1 MSCVVSVQP
10 GDIRQLCAPCIDFCN
25 DPPLCSA
32 PVLGNPLTAAMASSR
47 DSDNEQVV
55 PDEEEERSDVKAVQA
70 HYLRSP
76 SPSRYSVISDTDTE
90 SIFMEPIHLSSAVA
104 AKQIINEELKTK
116 DVKVDSVCPRML
128 ESAQQLMVEDL
139 YNRVKEKID
148 DTSLFN
154 TPCVMD
160 LQRALV
166 KDRLE
171 TPRDAVDE
179 VWPNVFIAE
188 KSVAVNKSRLKRLG
202 ITHILNAAHGTGVYT
217 GPGFYN
223 GLNIQYLGIE
233 VDDFP
238 DMDISKH
245 FRPAAEFLDEALL
258 TYRGKILV
266 SSEMGISRSAVLV
279 AAYLMIYHH
288 MTILEALMT
297 LRKKRAI
304 YPNDGFL
311 KQLREL
317 NEQLLE
323 ERELENTGD
332 DDVTPSQS
340 PAVHAGTSSQ
350 LSGVGDS
357 ESIMGAKA
365 HSIIVEEEDTSSLL
379 GSLMSSSSVGKTS
392 CVSKHS
398 TLISEE
404 EEEQLYEEW
413 RKKQGL
419 PEREPATNHGR
430 RTSPKFLAQEEEQ
443 SEEDVEQ
450 MIHDWQCKNEKYQ
463 MEGPPREEDGDF
475 SMGGRPYPSR
485 ECSDV
490 ESVSS
495 LEIRTLKQQLEA
507 SSCNR
512 MRRSRTGSLS
522 SESTWDMWNQRILE
536 IEKEAAQR
544 YHSRSKNGGESWS
557 SETGR
562 KERDVDEESVFSDSS
577 SFYNFCQKNKDK
589 LTPLERWKVK
599 RIQFG
604 FHKKDL
610 ESSSSSAPSP
620 AEEGSQTGGEVTEGK
635 SLSDINLS
643 AYQAWKMKRQKKV
656 GSESKDEFVELAKSE
671 DSVSAKKKQRRVE
684 LLERSKKILEESQS
698 MCSWETDST
707 VSGSIPLSAFWPS
720 APSASGTEDAVSA
733 LSMQTNHSSLS
744 QARSSAG
751 AMQPQTPNIPLP
763 NLPVGPGDTISI
775 ASIQNWIANVVSE
788 TIAQKQNEIMM
799 LSRPSSAMASSVMS
813 GDVNRRVDDD
823 KISLLSAQSGSSLAT
838 SQLRQPDLHRA
849 ESQSVLSCNTSVS
862 ARTEGTSSN
871 MKVTQT
877 SKPLYSLFADD
888 VDLKKLRRKEKEMQM
903 EMREKM
909 SDYQIEK
916 VVTDNKRSTLFKKKV
931 TKGEESEKEDDTE
944 SASGSHRYSLQADLD
959 RTDRAFAL
967 SSQCANAGE
976 LKSEAETDITKWL
989 SGVKE
994 REPSYHDQSEKVREK
1009 YNRSSKVREMDSET
1023 SSYRFSR
1030 SQREELNSCSSYES
1044 KGDSLRTMSRFSSA
1058 SAVEDKKMY
1067 KYTRSR
1073 VSETTSAREESP
1085 ELYVFRRTPE
1095 RSFDSESPEP
1105 STQSRVRSHH
1115 VEECEEE
1122 ARSDTSEFG
1131 AKRKFTQSF
1140 SKSEEDGKK
1149 EAKVEQNEERFA
1161 SRAFSQYRRSIRKE
1175 EEEEM
1180 DDDAIIAA
1188 WRSRLEETTA
1198 KLRRRKEE

>member
-1 MSCVVSVQP
+1 
-10 GDIRQLCAPCIDFCN
+10 
-25 DPPLCSA
+25 
-32 PVLGNPLTAAMASSR
+32 MASGR
-47 DSDNEQVV
+47 DSDSEQVV
-55 PDEEEERSDVKAVQA
+55 PNEEDEGSDVKAVQA
-70 HYLRSP
+70 RYLRSP
-76 SPSRYSVISDTDTE
+76 SPSRYSVISDADTE

-116 DVKVDSVCPRML
+116 DTKVDSVCPRML

-202 ITHILNAAHGTGVYT
+202 ITHVLNAAHGTGVYT
-217 GPGFYN
+217 GPSFYN

-323 ERELENTGD
+323 ERDLEHTGD
-332 DDVTPSQS
+332 EEVTPSQS
-340 PAVHAGTSSQ
+340 PVVHAGTSSR

-357 ESIMGAKA
+357 ESVTGAKA
-365 HSIIVEEEDTSSLL
+365 HSITVEEEDTSSLL
-379 GSLMSSSSVGKTS
+379 GSLMSSSSAGKTS
-392 CVSKHS
+392 WVSKHS

-404 EEEQLYEEW
+404 EEEQLYENW

-419 PEREPATNHGR
+419 PAKEPGVNHGR
-430 RTSPKFLAQEEEQ
+430 RTSPKLLDQAGDQ
-443 SEEDVEQ
+443 SEENVEER
-450 MIHDWQCKNEKYQ
+450 IHDWQCRNEKYQ
-463 MEGPPREEDGDF
+463 MEGPPREEDGDS
-475 SMGGRPYPSR
+475 SMGGKPYPSG
-485 ECSDV
+485 EFSDV

-495 LEIRTLKQQLEA
+495 FEIRTLKQQLEA
-507 SSCNR
+507 SSFSR
-512 MRRSRTGSLS
+512 MRRSRTGSMS
-522 SESTWDMWNQRILE
+522 SESTWDMWNQRLLE

-544 YHSRSKNGGESWS
+544 YRSKNKFGGERQSP
-557 SETGR
+557 ETGR

-620 AEEGSQTGGEVTEGK
+620 AEDGSQAGGEGTEGK
-635 SLSDINLS
+635 SLSDINLT

-656 GSESKDEFVELAKSE
+656 GSESKEEFVEFAKSD
-671 DSVSAKKKQRRVE
+671 DSASAKKKQRRVE

-698 MCSWETDST
+698 MCSWETDSMM
-707 VSGSIPLSAFWPS
+707 SGSIPLSAFWPS
-720 APSASGTEDAVSA
+720 ASSAGCAEDAASA
-733 LSMQTNHSSLS
+733 MSMQTNHSSLS
-744 QARSSAG
+744 QTRSSTG
-751 AMQPQTPNIPLP
+751 ALQPQMPSTPLP
-763 NLPVGPGDTISI
+763 NLPVGPGDTISM
-775 ASIQNWIANVVSE
+775 ASIQNWIANVVNE

-799 LSRPSSAMASSVMS
+799 LSRPSSAMASSIMS
-813 GDVNRRVDDD
+813 GDLGRRVDDD
-823 KISLLSAQSGSSLAT
+823 KVSLLSAQSGSSLAT
-838 SQLRQPDLHRA
+838 SQLRQQDMHRA
-849 ESQSVLSCNTSVS
+849 ESQSVLSCNTSAS
-862 ARTEGTSSN
+862 ARTERTSSN
-871 MKVTQT
+871 TKITQT

-888 VDLKKLRRKEKEMQM
+888 VDLKKIRRKEMEMQM

-916 VVTDNKRSTLFKKKV
+916 VIRDNKRSTLFKKKM
-931 TKGEESEKEDDTE
+931 TKGEENEIEDDRE
-944 SASGSHRYSLQADLD
+944 S
-959 RTDRAFAL
+959 TDAVFDL
-967 SSQCANAGE
+967 SSQPANTGAP
-976 LKSEAETDITKWL
+976 KSEIETDITKWL
-989 SGVKE
+989 SGLKAE
-994 REPSYHDQSEKVREK
+994 REPPPYYDQSEKAREK
-1009 YNRSSKVREMDSET
+1009 YSRSSKVREMDSET

-1030 SQREELNSCSSYES
+1030 SQREELDSCSSYES

-1058 SAVEDKKMY
+1058 SAKEDKKMY
-1067 KYTRSR
+1067 TFTRSR
-1073 VSETTSAREESP
+1073 VSETTNSREKSP
-1085 ELYVFRRTPE
+1085 ELHGFSQTPE
-1095 RSFDSESPEP
+1095 PSFDSESPEP
-1105 STQSRVRSHH
+1105 SRQSRVRSHH
-1115 VEECEEE
+1115 VEACEEE
-1122 ARSDTSEFG
+1122 ARSDMSEFG

-1149 EAKVEQNEERFA
+1149 EAKVEESEERFA
-1161 SRAFSQYRRSIRKE
+1161 SRQFSQYKRSMRKE

-1198 KLRRRKEE
+1198 KLRRRREE

>member
-1 MSCVVSVQP
+1 
-10 GDIRQLCAPCIDFCN
+10 
-25 DPPLCSA
+25 
-32 PVLGNPLTAAMASSR
+32 MASSR
-47 DSDNEQVV
+47 DSDSELAV
-55 PDEEEERSDVKAVQA
+55 PDEEGEGPDVKAVQA

-90 SIFMEPIHLSSAVA
+90 SILMEPIHLSSAVA

-116 DVKVDSVCPRML
+116 DTKVESVCPGML

-202 ITHILNAAHGTGVYT
+202 ITHVLNAAHGTGVYT
-217 GPGFYN
+217 GPDFYN

-323 ERELENTGD
+323 ERELEHTGD
-332 DDVTPSQS
+332 DEVTPSQS
-340 PAVHAGTSSQ
+340 PVVHAGPSSQ
-350 LSGVGDS
+350 LSGAGDS
-357 ESIMGAKA
+357 ESITGAKA
-365 HSIIVEEEDTSSLL
+365 HSITAEEEDAGSLL
-379 GSLMSSSSVGKTS
+379 GSFRSSSSVGKS
-392 CVSKHS
+392 SWVSKHS

-413 RKKQGL
+413 RKKEGL
-419 PEREPATNHGR
+419 PAKETGVNHR
-430 RTSPKFLAQEEEQ
+430 RVSPKILDQEGEQ

-450 MIHDWQCKNEKYQ
+450 RIHDWQRRNEKYQ
-463 MEGPPREEDGDF
+463 MEGPPREDDSDS
-475 SMGGRPYPSR
+475 SMGGRPYPSG
-485 ECSDV
+485 EFSDV

-495 LEIRTLKQQLEA
+495 FEIRTLKKQLEA
-507 SSCNR
+507 SSFSR
-512 MRRSRTGSLS
+512 MRRSRAGSVS
-522 SESTWDMWNQRILE
+522 SESTWDMWNQRLLE

-544 YHSRSKNGGESWS
+544 YHSKNKNCGERQSP
-557 SETGR
+557 EAGR

-620 AEEGSQTGGEVTEGK
+620 AEDGSQAGGEGTEGK
-635 SLSDINLS
+635 SLSDINLT

-656 GSESKDEFVELAKSE
+656 GTESKEEFMEFAKTE
-671 DSVSAKKKQRRVE
+671 DSASAKKKQRRAE

-707 VSGSIPLSAFWPS
+707 VSGSIPLSAFWAS
-720 APSASGTEDAVSA
+720 APSAGGAEDAASS

-744 QARSSAG
+744 QPRSSMG
-751 AMQPQTPNIPLP
+751 EMPPQMPNIPLP
-763 NLPVGPGDTISI
+763 TLPVGPGDTISM

-799 LSRPSSAMASSVMS
+799 LSRPSSAMGSSVMS
-813 GDVNRRVDDD
+813 GDPGRRVDDD
-823 KISLLSAQSGSSLAT
+823 KVSLLSAQSGSSLAS
-838 SQLRQPDLHRA
+838 SQLRRQDVHKI
-849 ESQSVLSCNTSVS
+849 ESQSVLSCNS
-862 ARTEGTSSN
+862 AMSTRTERTSSN
-871 MKVTQT
+871 AKITQT
-877 SKPLYSLFADD
+877 SKPLHSLFADE
-888 VDLKKLRRKEKEMQM
+888 VDLKKLRRKEREMQM

-909 SDYQIEK
+909 TDYQVEK
-916 VVTDNKRSTLFKKKV
+916 VISDNKRSTLFKKKV
-931 TKGEESEKEDDTE
+931 TKGEENELEDDSEGTTN
-944 SASGSHRYSLQADLD
+944 SPRRPLQGDLD
-959 RTDRAFAL
+959 RTEAIFDLPTQPASTGA
-967 SSQCANAGE
+967 
-976 LKSEAETDITKWL
+976 LKSDTETDITRWL
-989 SGVKE
+989 SGLKAE
-994 REPSYHDQSEKVREK
+994 REPLLYYEQSEQAREK
-1009 YNRSSKVREMDSET
+1009 YSRSSKVREVDSET

-1030 SQREELNSCSSYES
+1030 TQREELDRCSSYES

-1058 SAVEDKKMY
+1058 SAKEDKKMY
-1067 KYTRSR
+1067 KFTRSR
-1073 VSETTSAREESP
+1073 VSETTSSREKSP
-1085 ELYVFRRTPE
+1085 EMNVFSQTPE
-1095 RSFDSESPEP
+1095 PSFDSDSHE
-1105 STQSRVRSHH
+1105 TATRSRVRSHH
-1115 VEECEEE
+1115 VEACEEE
-1122 ARSDTSEFG
+1122 ARSDVSEFG

-1149 EAKVEQNEERFA
+1149 EAKVEQSEERFA
-1161 SRAFSQYRRSIRKE
+1161 SRQLFQYRRSMRKE
-1175 EEEEM
+1175 AEEEQ

-1188 WRSRLEETTA
+1188 WRSRLEETTE
-1198 KLRRRKEE
+1198 KLRRRREE

>member
-1 MSCVVSVQP
+1 
-10 GDIRQLCAPCIDFCN
+10 
-25 DPPLCSA
+25 
-32 PVLGNPLTAAMASSR
+32 MASSR
-47 DSDNEQVV
+47 DSDSEQAV
-55 PDEEEERSDVKAVQA
+55 PHDEEDEGQDVKAVQA

-116 DVKVDSVCPRML
+116 DTNEESVCPRML
-128 ESAQQLMVEDL
+128 ESARQLMVEDL

-202 ITHILNAAHGTGVYT
+202 ITHVLNAAHGTGVYT
-217 GPGFYN
+217 GAGFYN

-311 KQLREL
+311 KQLRDL

-323 ERELENTGD
+323 ERELEHTGD
-332 DDVTPSQS
+332 EEVTPSQS
-340 PAVHAGTSSQ
+340 PVVHAGTSSQ

-365 HSIIVEEEDTSSLL
+365 HSITVEEEDTSSLL

-392 CVSKHS
+392 RVSKHS

-419 PEREPATNHGR
+419 PAKESGGNRGR
-430 RTSPKFLAQEEEQ
+430 RTSPKLPDQEGEQ

-450 MIHDWQCKNEKYQ
+450 RIHDWQCRNEKYQ
-463 MEGPPREEDGDF
+463 MDGPPREEDGES
-475 SMGGRPYPSR
+475 SMGGRPYPTG
-485 ECSDV
+485 EFSDV

-495 LEIRTLKQQLEA
+495 FEIRTLKQQVEA
-507 SSCNR
+507 SSFSR
-512 MRRSRTGSLS
+512 MRRSRTGSMS
-522 SESTWDMWNQRILE
+522 SESTWDMWNQRLLE
-536 IEKEAAQR
+536 VEKEAAQR
-544 YHSRSKNGGESWS
+544 YHSRNKNCGERQSP
-557 SETGR
+557 ETGR

-610 ESSSSSAPSP
+610 EPSSSSAPSP
-620 AEEGSQTGGEVTEGK
+620 AEDGNQADGEETEGK
-635 SLSDINLS
+635 SLSDINLT
-643 AYQAWKMKRQKKV
+643 AYQAWKTKRQKKV
-656 GSESKDEFVELAKSE
+656 GSESKEEFVEFAKSE
-671 DSVSAKKKQRRVE
+671 DFASAKKKQRRVE

-698 MCSWETDST
+698 MCSWETDSMM
-707 VSGSIPLSAFWPS
+707 SGSIPLSAFWPS
-720 APSASGTEDAVSA
+720 APSASGAEDAASA

-744 QARSSAG
+744 QTRSSTG
-751 AMQPQTPNIPLP
+751 AMQPSIPVP
-763 NLPVGPGDTISI
+763 NLPVGPGDTISM

-799 LSRPSSAMASSVMS
+799 LSRPSSAVASSIMS
-813 GDVNRRVDDD
+813 GDLGRRVDDD
-823 KISLLSAQSGSSLAT
+823 KVSLLSAQSGSSLAT
-838 SQLRQPDLHRA
+838 SHLRQQNMHRA

-862 ARTEGTSSN
+862 ARTDGTSSN
-871 MKVTQT
+871 MKTTQT
-877 SKPLYSLFADD
+877 SKPLYSLFADE

-909 SDYQIEK
+909 TDYQIEK
-916 VVTDNKRSTLFKKKV
+916 VIRDNKRSTLFKKKM
-931 TKGEESEKEDDTE
+931 TKGDENEIEDDRE
-944 SASGSHRYSLQADLD
+944 SSTNSHRRPLQADLD
-959 RTDRAFAL
+959 RTDTVFDL
-967 SSQCANAGE
+967 SSQPANTGAP
-976 LKSEAETDITKWL
+976 KSEMETDITKWL
-989 SGVKE
+989 SGLKAE
-994 REPSYHDQSEKVREK
+994 REPPSYYDQSEKAREK
-1009 YNRSSKVREMDSET
+1009 YSRSSKVREMDSET

-1030 SQREELNSCSSYES
+1030 SQREELDSCSSYES
-1044 KGDSLRTMSRFSSA
+1044 TGDSLRTMSRFSSA
-1058 SAVEDKKMY
+1058 SAKEDKKMY
-1067 KYTRSR
+1067 KFTRSR
-1073 VSETTSAREESP
+1073 VSETSSREKSP
-1085 ELYVFRRTPE
+1085 ELHAFSRTPE
-1095 RSFDSESPEP
+1095 PSFESESPEP
-1105 STQSRVRSHH
+1105 STQSRVRCHH
-1115 VEECEEE
+1115 VEACEEE
-1122 ARSDTSEFG
+1122 ARSDMSEFG

-1140 SKSEEDGKK
+1140 SKSEEGGQK
-1149 EAKVEQNEERFA
+1149 EAKVEQSEERFA
-1161 SRAFSQYRRSIRKE
+1161 SRQFSQYRRSTRKE

-1198 KLRRRKEE
+1198 KLRRRREE

>member
-1 MSCVVSVQP
+1 
-10 GDIRQLCAPCIDFCN
+10 
-25 DPPLCSA
+25 
-32 PVLGNPLTAAMASSR
+32 
-47 DSDNEQVV
+47 
-55 PDEEEERSDVKAVQA
+55 
-70 HYLRSP
+70 
-76 SPSRYSVISDTDTE
+76 RYSVISDTNTE

-116 DVKVDSVCPRML
+116 DTKVDSVCPSVL

-202 ITHILNAAHGTGVYT
+202 ITHVLNAAHDTGVYT

-323 ERELENTGD
+323 ERELEHPGD
-332 DDVTPSQS
+332 EEVTPSQS
-340 PAVHAGTSSQ
+340 PVVHAETSSW
-350 LSGVGDS
+350 LSGAGDS

-379 GSLMSSSSVGKTS
+379 GSLISSSSVGKTS
-392 CVSKHS
+392 WLSKHS

-419 PEREPATNHGR
+419 PTKEPGVNHGR
-430 RTSPKFLAQEEEQ
+430 RTSPKLLDQEGEQ

-450 MIHDWQCKNEKYQ
+450 RIHDWQRRNEKYQ
-463 MEGPPREEDGDF
+463 MEGPTREEDGD
-475 SMGGRPYPSR
+475 SGMGGRPFPSG
-485 ECSDV
+485 EFSDV

-495 LEIRTLKQQLEA
+495 FEIRTLKQQLEA
-507 SSCNR
+507 SSFSR
-512 MRRSRTGSLS
+512 TRRSRTGSMS
-522 SESTWDMWNQRILE
+522 SESTWDMWNQRLLE
-536 IEKEAAQR
+536 IEKEATQR
-544 YHSRSKNGGESWS
+544 YRYKNKNCGESQS
-557 SETGR
+557 PETGR

-610 ESSSSSAPSP
+610 EPSSSSAPSP
-620 AEEGSQTGGEVTEGK
+620 AEDGSQAGGEGTEGK

-656 GSESKDEFVELAKSE
+656 GSESKEEFVEFAKSE
-671 DSVSAKKKQRRVE
+671 DSASTKKKQRRVE

-707 VSGSIPLSAFWPS
+707 MSGSIPLSAFWPS
-720 APSASGTEDAVSA
+720 APSASGAEDAASA
-733 LSMQTNHSSLS
+733 LSMQTNHSSLP
-744 QARSSAG
+744 QTRSSTG
-751 AMQPQTPNIPLP
+751 AMQPQMTSIPLP
-763 NLPVGPGDTISI
+763 NLAVGPGDTISM

-799 LSRPSSAMASSVMS
+799 LSRPSSAMASSV
-813 GDVNRRVDDD
+813 
-823 KISLLSAQSGSSLAT
+823 ISSLAT
-838 SQLRQPDLHRA
+838 SQLRQQDVHRT
-849 ESQSVLSCNTSVS
+849 ESQSLLSCNTSVS

-871 MKVTQT
+871 MKTTQT

-888 VDLKKLRRKEKEMQM
+888 VDLKKIRRKEKEMQM

-916 VVTDNKRSTLFKKKV
+916 VIRDNKRSTLFKKKM
-931 TKGEESEKEDDTE
+931 TKGEENEIEDDRERATN
-944 SASGSHRYSLQADLD
+944 SHRRPLQADLD
-959 RTDRAFAL
+959 RTDTVFDL
-967 SSQCANAGE
+967 SSQLASTGT
-976 LKSEAETDITKWL
+976 LKSETETDITKWL
-989 SGVKE
+989 SGLKAE
-994 REPSYHDQSEKVREK
+994 REPPSYYDQSEKAREK
-1009 YNRSSKVREMDSET
+1009 YSRSSKVREMDSET

-1030 SQREELNSCSSYES
+1030 SQREELDSCSSYES

-1058 SAVEDKKMY
+1058 SATEDNRMY
-1067 KYTRSR
+1067 KFTRSR
-1073 VSETTSAREESP
+1073 VSETTSSREKTP
-1085 ELYVFRRTPE
+1085 ELHVFSRTPE
-1095 RSFDSESPEP
+1095 PSFDSESPEP
-1105 STQSRVRSHH
+1105 STQSRVRSQH
-1115 VEECEEE
+1115 VEACEEE
-1122 ARSDTSEFG
+1122 ARSDMSEFG

-1149 EAKVEQNEERFA
+1149 EAKVEQSEERFA
-1161 SRAFSQYRRSIRKE
+1161 SRQFSQYRRSMRKE

-1198 KLRRRKEE
+1198 KLRRRREE

>member
-1 MSCVVSVQP
+1 
-10 GDIRQLCAPCIDFCN
+10 
-25 DPPLCSA
+25 
-32 PVLGNPLTAAMASSR
+32 MASGR
-47 DSDNEQVV
+47 DPGSEPAV
-55 PDEEEERSDVKAVQA
+55 PEEEEEEEEEESPDVKAVQA

-104 AKQIINEELKTK
+104 AKRIISEELKTK
-116 DVKVDSVCPRML
+116 DVRVDSVCPRML

-188 KSVAVNKSRLKRLG
+188 KSIAVNKSRLKRLG
-202 ITHILNAAHGTGVYT
+202 ITHVLNAAHGTGVYT
-217 GPGFYN
+217 GPSFYN

-238 DMDISKH
+238 DVDISKH

-258 TYRGKILV
+258 TYRGRILV

-288 MTILEALMT
+288 MTVLEALMT

-323 ERELENTGD
+323 ERELEPSGD
-332 DDVTPSQS
+332 EDVTPSQS
-340 PAVHAGTSSQ
+340 PLAHAGTSSR
-350 LSGVGDS
+350 LSGAEDS
-357 ESIMGAKA
+357 GSVKGAKA
-365 HSIIVEEEDTSSLL
+365 HSITVEEEDTSSLL
-379 GSLMSSSSVGKTS
+379 GSFMSSSSVEKTS
-392 CVSKHS
+392 WVSKHS
-398 TLISEE
+398 TLITEE

-413 RKKQGL
+413 RRKQGL
-419 PEREPATNHGR
+419 SAKEAGVRHER
-430 RTSPKFLAQEEEQ
+430 RTSPKHLDQEEEQ
-443 SEEDVEQ
+443 SDEDVEQ
-450 MIHDWQCKNEKYQ
+450 RIHDWQRRNEKYQ
-463 MEGPPREEDGDF
+463 MAGTAREEDGEC
-475 SMGGRPYPSR
+475 SMGGGPYPSG
-485 ECSDV
+485 EFSDV

-495 LEIRTLKQQLEA
+495 FEIRTLKKQLEA
-507 SSCNR
+507 SFSR
-512 MRRSRTGSLS
+512 TRRSRTGSVS
-522 SESTWDMWNQRILE
+522 SESTWDMWNQRLLE

-544 YHSRSKNGGESWS
+544 YHSRNKTCGERQSP
-557 SETGR
+557 ETGR
-562 KERDVDEESVFSDSS
+562 KERDVDEESVFSDSSCS

-610 ESSSSSAPSP
+610 EPSSAPSP
-620 AEEGSQTGGEVTEGK
+620 AEDGNQARQEETEGK
-635 SLSDINLS
+635 SLSDIDLT

-656 GSESKDEFVELAKSE
+656 GSESSKEEFVEFAKTE
-671 DSVSAKKKQRRVE
+671 DSASAKKKQRRVE

-698 MCSWETDST
+698 MCSWETEST
-707 VSGSIPLSAFWPS
+707 MSGSIPLSAFWPS
-720 APSASGTEDAVSA
+720 ASSASGADDAASA

-744 QARSSAG
+744 QSRSCTG
-751 AMQPQTPNIPLP
+751 AMQMPNIPLP
-763 NLPVGPGDTISI
+763 NLPVGPGDTISM

-788 TIAQKQNEIMM
+788 TIAQKQNEILM
-799 LSRPSSAMASSVMS
+799 LSRPSSAMACLS
-813 GDVNRRVDDD
+813 GDTGRRADDD
-823 KISLLSAQSGSSLAT
+823 KVSLLSAQSGSSLAA
-838 SQLRQPDLHRA
+838 SQLHQQELRRA
-849 ESQSVLSCNTSVS
+849 ESQSVLSCNTSAS
-862 ARTEGTSSN
+862 TRTEGTSSN
-871 MKVTQT
+871 MKTTQT

-909 SDYQIEK
+909 SDYQVEK
-916 VVTDNKRSTLFKKKV
+916 VIRDNKRSTLFKKKV
-931 TKGEESEKEDDTE
+931 TKAEENETEDDRE
-944 SASGSHRYSLQADLD
+944 STTKSHRRPLQADFD
-959 RTDRAFAL
+959 RTDAVFDL
-967 SSQCANAGE
+967 PSQPATSGAP
-976 LKSEAETDITKWL
+976 KSEIDTDITKWL
-989 SGVKE
+989 NGLKTE
-994 REPSYHDQSEKVREK
+994 REPLSYYDQTEKAREK
-1009 YNRSSKVREMDSET
+1009 YSRSSRVTQMDSET
-1023 SSYRFSR
+1023 SSYRFCR
-1030 SQREELNSCSSYES
+1030 SQRKELDSCSSYES
-1044 KGDSLRTMSRFSSA
+1044 TGDSLRTMSRFSSA
-1058 SAVEDKKMY
+1058 SAKEDKKMY
-1067 KYTRSR
+1067 KFTRSR
-1073 VSETTSAREESP
+1073 VSETSSRGNSP
-1085 ELYVFRRTPE
+1085 EHLFSRSPE
-1095 RSFDSESPEP
+1095 APFDSESPEP
-1105 STQSRVRSHH
+1105 STQSRVRAHH
-1115 VEECEEE
+1115 VEACEEE
-1122 ARSDTSEFG
+1122 ARSDVSECG

-1149 EAKVEQNEERFA
+1149 EAKVEQSEERFA
-1161 SRAFSQYRRSIRKE
+1161 SRQISQYRRSTRKE

-1198 KLRRRKEE
+1198 KLQRRREE

>member
-1 MSCVVSVQP
+1 
-10 GDIRQLCAPCIDFCN
+10 
-25 DPPLCSA
+25 
-32 PVLGNPLTAAMASSR
+32 MASGR
-47 DSDNEQVV
+47 DSDSEQVV
-55 PDEEEERSDVKAVQA
+55 PNEEDEGPDVKAVQA
-70 HYLRSP
+70 RYLRSP
-76 SPSRYSVISDTDTE
+76 SPSRYSVISDADTE

-116 DVKVDSVCPRML
+116 DTKVDSVCPRML

-202 ITHILNAAHGTGVYT
+202 ITHVLNAAHGTGVYT
-217 GPGFYN
+217 GPSFYN

-323 ERELENTGD
+323 ERDLEHTGD
-332 DDVTPSQS
+332 EEVTPSQS
-340 PAVHAGTSSQ
+340 PVVHAGTSSR

-357 ESIMGAKA
+357 ESVTGAKA
-365 HSIIVEEEDTSSLL
+365 HSITVEEEDTSSLL
-379 GSLMSSSSVGKTS
+379 GSLMSSSSAGKTS
-392 CVSKHS
+392 WVSKHS

-404 EEEQLYEEW
+404 EEEQLYENW

-419 PEREPATNHGR
+419 PAKEPGVNHG
-430 RTSPKFLAQEEEQ
+430 RTSPKLLDQAGEQ
-443 SEEDVEQ
+443 SEENVEER
-450 MIHDWQCKNEKYQ
+450 IHDWQRRNEKYQ
-463 MEGPPREEDGDF
+463 MEGPPREEDGDS
-475 SMGGRPYPSR
+475 SMGGRPYPSG
-485 ECSDV
+485 EFSDV

-495 LEIRTLKQQLEA
+495 FEIRTLKQQLEA
-507 SSCNR
+507 SSFSR
-512 MRRSRTGSLS
+512 MRRSRTGSVS
-522 SESTWDMWNQRILE
+522 SESTWDMWNQRLLE

-544 YHSRSKNGGESWS
+544 YRSKNKVGGERQSP
-557 SETGR
+557 ETGR

-620 AEEGSQTGGEVTEGK
+620 AENGSQACGEGTEGK
-635 SLSDINLS
+635 SLSDINLT

-656 GSESKDEFVELAKSE
+656 GSESKEEFVEFAKSD
-671 DSVSAKKKQRRVE
+671 DSASAKKKQRRVE

-698 MCSWETDST
+698 MCSWETDSMM
-707 VSGSIPLSAFWPS
+707 SGSIPLSAFWPS
-720 APSASGTEDAVSA
+720 ASSAGCAEDAASA
-733 LSMQTNHSSLS
+733 MSMQTNHSSLS
-744 QARSSAG
+744 QTRSSTG
-751 AMQPQTPNIPLP
+751 ALQPQMPSTPLP
-763 NLPVGPGDTISI
+763 NLPVGPGDTISM
-775 ASIQNWIANVVSE
+775 ASIQNWIANVVNE

-813 GDVNRRVDDD
+813 GDLGRRVDDD
-823 KISLLSAQSGSSLAT
+823 KVSLLSAQSGSSLAT
-838 SQLRQPDLHRA
+838 SQLRQQDMHRD
-849 ESQSVLSCNTSVS
+849 ESQSVLSCNSSAS
-862 ARTEGTSSN
+862 ARTERTSSN
-871 MKVTQT
+871 TKITQT

-888 VDLKKLRRKEKEMQM
+888 VDLKKIRRKEMEMQM

-916 VVTDNKRSTLFKKKV
+916 VIRDNKRSTLFKKKM
-931 TKGEESEKEDDTE
+931 TKGEENKTEDDGE
-944 SASGSHRYSLQADLD
+944 STDAVFDLF
-959 RTDRAFAL
+959 T
-967 SSQCANAGE
+967 QPANTGAP
-976 LKSEAETDITKWL
+976 KSEIETDITKWL
-989 SGVKE
+989 SGLKAE
-994 REPSYHDQSEKVREK
+994 REPPHYDQSEKAREK
-1009 YNRSSKVREMDSET
+1009 YSRSSKVREMDSET

-1030 SQREELNSCSSYES
+1030 SQREELDSCSSYES

-1058 SAVEDKKMY
+1058 SAKEDKKMY
-1067 KYTRSR
+1067 TFTRSR
-1073 VSETTSAREESP
+1073 VSETTNSREKSP
-1085 ELYVFRRTPE
+1085 ELHGFSQTPE
-1095 RSFDSESPEP
+1095 PSFDSESPEP

-1115 VEECEEE
+1115 VEACEEE
-1122 ARSDTSEFG
+1122 ARSDMSEFG

-1149 EAKVEQNEERFA
+1149 EAKVEESEERFA
-1161 SRAFSQYRRSIRKE
+1161 SRQFSQYRRSMRKE

-1198 KLRRRKEE
+1198 KLRRRREE

>member
-1 MSCVVSVQP
+1 
-10 GDIRQLCAPCIDFCN
+10 
-25 DPPLCSA
+25 
-32 PVLGNPLTAAMASSR
+32 MASGR

-55 PDEEEERSDVKAVQA
+55 PGEEDEGPDVKAVQA

-76 SPSRYSVISDTDTE
+76 SPSRFSVVSDTDTE
-90 SIFMEPIHLSSAVA
+90 SIFMDPIHLSSAVA

-116 DVKVDSVCPRML
+116 DTKVDPVCPRML
-128 ESAQQLMVEDL
+128 ESAEQLMVEDL

-202 ITHILNAAHGTGVYT
+202 ITHVLNAAHGTGVYT

-238 DMDISKH
+238 DMDISKY

-279 AAYLMIYHH
+279 TAYLMIYHH

-323 ERELENTGD
+323 ERELEHTED
-332 DDVTPSQS
+332 EEVTPRQS
-340 PAVHAGTSSQ
+340 PVVHAGTSSQ

-379 GSLMSSSSVGKTS
+379 SNRTSSSSVRKTS
-392 CVSKHS
+392 WVSKHS

-419 PEREPATNHGR
+419 SAKEQGVNHGR
-430 RTSPKFLAQEEEQ
+430 KTSPNLLDQEGEQ
-443 SEEDVEQ
+443 YEEDVEQ
-450 MIHDWQCKNEKYQ
+450 RIHDWQCRNEKYQ
-463 MEGPPREEDGDF
+463 MEGARREEDGDF
-475 SMGGRPYPSR
+475 STGGRPYLSG
-485 ECSDV
+485 EFSDA

-495 LEIRTLKQQLEA
+495 FEIRTLKEQLEV
-507 SSCNR
+507 SSFSR
-512 MRRSRTGSLS
+512 MRRNRTGSMS
-522 SESTWDMWNQRILE
+522 SESTWDMWNQRLLE

-544 YHSRSKNGGESWS
+544 YRSKNKSCGERQSP
-557 SETGR
+557 EAGR
-562 KERDVDEESVFSDSS
+562 KERDVDEESVFSESS

-610 ESSSSSAPSP
+610 EPSSSAPSP
-620 AEEGSQTGGEVTEGK
+620 AEDGSQAGGEETEGK
-635 SLSDINLS
+635 SLSDVDLT

-656 GSESKDEFVELAKSE
+656 GSESKEEFVEFAKSE
-671 DSVSAKKKQRRVE
+671 DSASAKKKQRRVE

-698 MCSWETDST
+698 MCSWETGST
-707 VSGSIPLSAFWPS
+707 MSGSIPLSAFWPS
-720 APSASGTEDAVSA
+720 APSASGAEDTASA
-733 LSMQTNHSSLS
+733 LSMQTNHSSVS
-744 QARSSAG
+744 QARSSTG
-751 AMQPQTPNIPLP
+751 AMQPQMPSTPLP
-763 NLPVGPGDTISI
+763 NLPVGPGDTISM

-813 GDVNRRVDDD
+813 GELGRRVDDD
-823 KISLLSAQSGSSLAT
+823 KVSLLSAQSGSSLGI
-838 SQLRQPDLHRA
+838 SQLRQQDVHRA
-849 ESQSVLSCNTSVS
+849 DTQSVLSCNTSVS
-862 ARTEGTSSN
+862 TRTEGTSSDT
-871 MKVTQT
+871 KATRT

-916 VVTDNKRSTLFKKKV
+916 VIRDNKRSTLFKKKV
-931 TKGEESEKEDDTE
+931 TKGEENEMEDDRENTT
-944 SASGSHRYSLQADLD
+944 SSHRRLLQADLD
-959 RTDRAFAL
+959 RTDGVFDPSCHPASTGAP
-967 SSQCANAGE
+967 
-976 LKSEAETDITKWL
+976 KSETESDITKWL
-989 SGVKE
+989 SGLKAE
-994 REPSYHDQSEKVREK
+994 REPPSYYGQSEKARER
-1009 YNRSSKVREMDSET
+1009 YSRSSKVRETDSET

-1030 SQREELNSCSSYES
+1030 SQREELDSSSSYES
-1044 KGDSLRTMSRFSSA
+1044 KGDSLRTTSRFSSA
-1058 SAVEDKKMY
+1058 SAKEDKKMY
-1067 KYTRSR
+1067 KFTRSR
-1073 VSETTSAREESP
+1073 VSETSTREESP
-1085 ELYVFRRTPE
+1085 ELHLFSRTPE
-1095 RSFDSESPEP
+1095 PPFDSESPEP

-1115 VEECEEE
+1115 VEACEEE
-1122 ARSDTSEFG
+1122 ARSDMSEFG

-1149 EAKVEQNEERFA
+1149 EAKVEQSEERFA
-1161 SRAFSQYRRSIRKE
+1161 SRQFSQYRRSTRKE

-1188 WRSRLEETTA
+1188 WRSRLEETAA
-1198 KLRRRKEE
+1198 KLQRRREE

>member
-1 MSCVVSVQP
+1 
-10 GDIRQLCAPCIDFCN
+10 
-25 DPPLCSA
+25 
-32 PVLGNPLTAAMASSR
+32 MASGR
-47 DSDNEQVV
+47 DSDSERAV
-55 PDEEEERSDVKAVQA
+55 PEEEEEEEEEEGPDVKAVQA

-76 SPSRYSVISDTDTE
+76 SPSRYSMISDTDTE
-90 SIFMEPIHLSSAVA
+90 SILMEPIHLSSAVA
-104 AKQIINEELKTK
+104 AKQIISEELKTK
-116 DVKVDSVCPRML
+116 EVRIDSVCPRML

-202 ITHILNAAHGTGVYT
+202 ITHVLNAAHGTGVYT
-217 GPGFYN
+217 GPSFYN

-258 TYRGKILV
+258 TYRGRVLV

-323 ERELENTGD
+323 ERELEHSGGEE
-332 DDVTPSQS
+332 VTPSQS
-340 PAVHAGTSSQ
+340 PVARAGTSSR
-350 LSGVGDS
+350 LSGAGDAESVVG
-357 ESIMGAKA
+357 ARA
-365 HSIIVEEEDTSSLL
+365 HSITVEEEDTSSML
-379 GSLMSSSSVGKTS
+379 GSFMSSSSVSKTS
-392 CVSKHS
+392 WVSKRS

-404 EEEQLYEEW
+404 EEERLYEEW

-419 PEREPATNHGR
+419 SAKEPGVNHERRA
-430 RTSPKFLAQEEEQ
+430 SPKHLDQEEEQ
-443 SEEDVEQ
+443 SDEDVEQ
-450 MIHDWQCKNEKYQ
+450 RIHDWQRRNEKYQ
-463 MEGPPREEDGDF
+463 MEGAAREEDGD
-475 SMGGRPYPSR
+475 SSLGGRPYPPG
-485 ECSDV
+485 EFSDI

-495 LEIRTLKQQLEA
+495 FEIRTLKKQLEA
-507 SSCNR
+507 SSFSR
-512 MRRSRTGSLS
+512 MRRSRTDSMS
-522 SESTWDMWNQRILE
+522 SESTWDMWNQRLLE
-536 IEKEAAQR
+536 IEKEAARR
-544 YHSRSKNGGESWS
+544 YHSKNKSCGEM
-557 SETGR
+557 GR
-562 KERDVDEESVFSDSS
+562 KERDVDEESVLSDSS

-610 ESSSSSAPSP
+610 EPSSSAEPSP
-620 AEEGSQTGGEVTEGK
+620 AEDGNQAGGEGAEGK
-635 SLSDINLS
+635 SLSDIDLT

-656 GSESKDEFVELAKSE
+656 GSESSKEEFVEFAKTE
-671 DSVSAKKKQRRVE
+671 DSASAKKKQRRVE

-698 MCSWETDST
+698 MCSWETDSMM
-707 VSGSIPLSAFWPS
+707 SGSIPLSAFWPS
-720 APSASGTEDAVSA
+720 APSADGADDAASA

-744 QARSSAG
+744 RTRSSTG
-751 AMQPQTPNIPLP
+751 AVQPQMPSVPLP
-763 NLPVGPGDTISI
+763 NLPVGPGDTISM

-799 LSRPSSAMASSVMS
+799 LSRPSSAMASLS
-813 GDVNRRVDDD
+813 GDLGRRGDDD
-823 KISLLSAQSGSSLAT
+823 KVSLLSAQSGSSLAA
-838 SQLRQPDLHRA
+838 SQLRQQELHRA

-862 ARTEGTSSN
+862 ARTEGAASN
-871 MKVTQT
+871 MKT

-916 VVTDNKRSTLFKKKV
+916 VIRDNKRSTLFKKKV
-931 TKGEESEKEDDTE
+931 TKGEENEREDDRE
-944 SASGSHRYSLQADLD
+944 STRNSPGRPLQADFD
-959 RTDRAFAL
+959 RTGTVFDL
-967 SSQCANAGE
+967 SSQPANSGA
-976 LKSEAETDITKWL
+976 SESEIETDITKWL
-989 SGVKE
+989 NGLKAE
-994 REPSYHDQSEKVREK
+994 REPPSYYEQTEKAREK
-1009 YNRSSKVREMDSET
+1009 YSRSSKVRQMDSET

-1030 SQREELNSCSSYES
+1030 SQREELDSCSSYES
-1044 KGDSLRTMSRFSSA
+1044 KGDSLRTTSRFSSA
-1058 SAVEDKKMY
+1058 SAKEDKKMY
-1067 KYTRSR
+1067 KFTRSR
-1073 VSETTSAREESP
+1073 VSETSSRENSP
-1085 ELYVFRRTPE
+1085 ELHVFSRSPE
-1095 RSFDSESPEP
+1095 PPFDSESPEP

-1115 VEECEEE
+1115 VEACEEE
-1122 ARSDTSEFG
+1122 ARSDVSEFG

-1149 EAKVEQNEERFA
+1149 EAKVEQSEERFA
-1161 SRAFSQYRRSIRKE
+1161 SRQYSQYRRSTRKE

-1198 KLRRRKEE
+1198 KLQRRREE

>member
-1 MSCVVSVQP
+1 
-10 GDIRQLCAPCIDFCN
+10 
-25 DPPLCSA
+25 
-32 PVLGNPLTAAMASSR
+32 MASGG
-47 DSDNEQVV
+47 DSDSEQVV
-55 PDEEEERSDVKAVQA
+55 PDEEKEGLDVKAVQA

-76 SPSRYSVISDTDTE
+76 SPSRYSMISDTDTE

-116 DVKVDSVCPRML
+116 DIKVDAVCPRML

-202 ITHILNAAHGTGVYT
+202 ITHVLNAAHGTGVYT
-217 GPGFYN
+217 GPSFYN
-223 GLNIQYLGIE
+223 GLNIQYMGIE

-323 ERELENTGD
+323 EREVEHTGD
-332 DDVTPSQS
+332 EDVTPSQS
-340 PAVHAGTSSQ
+340 PVAHAGTSSR
-350 LSGVGDS
+350 LSGAGDS
-357 ESIMGAKA
+357 ESVMGAKA
-365 HSIIVEEEDTSSLL
+365 HSITVEEEDTSSML

-392 CVSKHS
+392 WVSKHS

-404 EEEQLYEEW
+404 EEEHLYEEW

-419 PEREPATNHGR
+419 PAKESAANHGR
-430 RTSPKFLAQEEEQ
+430 RTSPKLLAQGGEQ

-450 MIHDWQCKNEKYQ
+450 RIHDWQCRNEKYQ
-463 MEGPPREEDGDF
+463 MEGPPREEDGDS
-475 SMGGRPYPSR
+475 SMGGRFYPSG
-485 ECSDV
+485 EFSDV

-495 LEIRTLKQQLEA
+495 FEIRTLKQQLEA
-507 SSCNR
+507 SSFSR
-512 MRRSRTGSLS
+512 MRRSRTDSMS
-522 SESTWDMWNQRILE
+522 SESTWDMWNQRLLE
-536 IEKEAAQR
+536 IEKEAVQR
-544 YHSRSKNGGESWS
+544 YRSKNKNGGERQSP
-557 SETGR
+557 ETGR
-562 KERDVDEESVFSDSS
+562 KERDVDEESVFSDCS
-577 SFYNFCQKNKDK
+577 SFYNFCQKNKEK
-589 LTPLERWKVK
+589 LTPLERWRVK

-610 ESSSSSAPSP
+610 ESSSPSAPSP
-620 AEEGSQTGGEVTEGK
+620 AEDGSQTGGEGTEGK
-635 SLSDINLS
+635 NLSDINLS

-656 GSESKDEFVELAKSE
+656 GSESKEEFVEFAKSE
-671 DSVSAKKKQRRVE
+671 DSASAKKKQRRVE

-707 VSGSIPLSAFWPS
+707 MSGSIPLSAFWAS
-720 APSASGTEDAVSA
+720 APSGNGAEDAAST

-744 QARSSAG
+744 QARSSTG
-751 AMQPQTPNIPLP
+751 ATQPNIPLP
-763 NLPVGPGDTISI
+763 NLPVGPGDTISM

-813 GDVNRRVDDD
+813 GDLGRRVDDD
-823 KISLLSAQSGSSLAT
+823 KVSLLSAQSGSSLAA
-838 SQLRQPDLHRA
+838 SHLRQQDVHRA
-849 ESQSVLSCNTSVS
+849 ESQSVLSCNTSGS
-862 ARTEGTSSN
+862 ARTERTSSN
-871 MKVTQT
+871 MRTTQT

-888 VDLKKLRRKEKEMQM
+888 VDLKKLSRKEKEIQM

-916 VVTDNKRSTLFKKKV
+916 VITDNKRSTLFKKKV
-931 TKGEESEKEDDTE
+931 TKGEENEIEDDME
-944 SASGSHRYSLQADLD
+944 STTNNHRHPLQADLD
-959 RTDRAFAL
+959 RNDTIFAL
-967 SSQCANAGE
+967 SSLSANTGAQN
-976 LKSEAETDITKWL
+976 SEAEADITKWL
-989 SGVKE
+989 SGLKAE
-994 REPSYHDQSEKVREK
+994 KEPSYHDRSEKFREK
-1009 YNRSSKVREMDSET
+1009 YSRSSKVREMDSET

-1030 SQREELNSCSSYES
+1030 SQREELDSSSYES

-1058 SAVEDKKMY
+1058 SAKEDKKMY
-1067 KYTRSR
+1067 KFTRSR
-1073 VSETTSAREESP
+1073 VSETTSSGERSP
-1085 ELYVFRRTPE
+1085 EPHIFSRTPE
-1095 RSFDSESPEP
+1095 PSFESESPEP

-1115 VEECEEE
+1115 VEACEEE
-1122 ARSDTSEFG
+1122 AMSDTSEFG

-1149 EAKVEQNEERFA
+1149 EAKVEQSEERFA
-1161 SRAFSQYRRSIRKE
+1161 SRQFSQYRRSMRKE

>member
-1 MSCVVSVQP
+1 
-10 GDIRQLCAPCIDFCN
+10 
-25 DPPLCSA
+25 
-32 PVLGNPLTAAMASSR
+32 MASGR
-47 DSDNEQVV
+47 DSDSEQVV
-55 PDEEEERSDVKAVQA
+55 PDEDDEGPDVKTVQA

-76 SPSRYSVISDTDTE
+76 SPSRYSMISDTDTE

-116 DVKVDSVCPRML
+116 DTKVDSMCPRML

-202 ITHILNAAHGTGVYT
+202 ITHVLNAAHGTGVYT

-323 ERELENTGD
+323 ERELEHTGD
-332 DDVTPSQS
+332 EEVTPSQS
-340 PAVHAGTSSQ
+340 PVIHAGTSSR
-350 LSGVGDS
+350 LSGAGDS
-357 ESIMGAKA
+357 KSIMGAKA
-365 HSIIVEEEDTSSLL
+365 HSITVEEEDTGSLL
-379 GSLMSSSSVGKTS
+379 GSFMSSSSAGKTS
-392 CVSKHS
+392 RVSKHS

-419 PEREPATNHGR
+419 PTREPREPGVNHGR
-430 RTSPKFLAQEEEQ
+430 RTSPELLDQEGEQ
-443 SEEDVEQ
+443 AEEDVEQ
-450 MIHDWQCKNEKYQ
+450 RIHDWRCRNEKYQ
-463 MEGPPREEDGDF
+463 MEGPPREEDGD
-475 SMGGRPYPSR
+475 SNMGGRPYPAG
-485 ECSDV
+485 EFSDV

-495 LEIRTLKQQLEA
+495 FEIRTLKQQLEA
-507 SSCNR
+507 SSFSST
-512 MRRSRTGSLS
+512 RRSRTGSMS
-522 SESTWDMWNQRILE
+522 SESTWDMWNQRLLE
-536 IEKEAAQR
+536 IEKEASQR
-544 YHSRSKNGGESWS
+544 YHSKNRIAGERQSP
-557 SETGR
+557 EIGR

-620 AEEGSQTGGEVTEGK
+620 AENGSQAGGEGTEGK
-635 SLSDINLS
+635 SLSDIDLT

-656 GSESKDEFVELAKSE
+656 GTESKEEFVEFAKSE
-671 DSVSAKKKQRRVE
+671 DSASTKKKQRRVE

-698 MCSWETDST
+698 MCSWETDSMM
-707 VSGSIPLSAFWPS
+707 SGSIPLSAFWSS
-720 APSASGTEDAVSA
+720 APSASGAEDAASA
-733 LSMQTNHSSLS
+733 MSMQTNHSSLS
-744 QARSSAG
+744 QTRSSAM
-751 AMQPQTPNIPLP
+751 AMQPQMTNIPP
-763 NLPVGPGDTISI
+763 PTLPVGPGDTISM
-775 ASIQNWIANVVSE
+775 ASIQNWIANVVNE

-813 GDVNRRVDDD
+813 GNPGRHADDD
-823 KISLLSAQSGSSLAT
+823 KVSLLSAQSGSSLAA
-838 SQLRQPDLHRA
+838 SQLCQQDMHRA

-871 MKVTQT
+871 MKTMQT

-916 VVTDNKRSTLFKKKV
+916 VIRDNKRSTLFKKKM
-931 TKGEESEKEDDTE
+931 TKGEENETEDDRE
-944 SASGSHRYSLQADLD
+944 SITNSHRRPFQADLD
-959 RTDRAFAL
+959 RTDTVFEL
-967 SSQCANAGE
+967 SSQPANTGAV
-976 LKSEAETDITKWL
+976 KSEIETDITKWL
-989 SGVKE
+989 SGLKAE
-994 REPSYHDQSEKVREK
+994 REPPPYYDQSEKAREK
-1009 YNRSSKVREMDSET
+1009 YSRSSKVREVDSET

-1030 SQREELNSCSSYES
+1030 SQREELDSCSSYES
-1044 KGDSLRTMSRFSSA
+1044 KGDSLRTVSRISSA
-1058 SAVEDKKMY
+1058 SAKEDKKMY
-1067 KYTRSR
+1067 KFTRSR
-1073 VSETTSAREESP
+1073 VSETSSRGKSP
-1085 ELYVFRRTPE
+1085 ELHVFSRTPE
-1095 RSFDSESPEP
+1095 PFFDSESPEP
-1105 STQSRVRSHH
+1105 STQSRVRSRH
-1115 VEECEEE
+1115 VEACEEE

-1140 SKSEEDGKK
+1140 SKSEEDGT
-1149 EAKVEQNEERFA
+1149 EETKVEQSEERFA
-1161 SRAFSQYRRSIRKE
+1161 SRQFSQSRRSMRKE

-1188 WRSRLEETTA
+1188 WRNRLEETTA
-1198 KLRRRKEE
+1198 KLRRRREE

>member
-1 MSCVVSVQP
+1 
-10 GDIRQLCAPCIDFCN
+10 
-25 DPPLCSA
+25 
-32 PVLGNPLTAAMASSR
+32 MASSR
-47 DSDNEQVV
+47 DSDSEQAV
-55 PDEEEERSDVKAVQA
+55 PDEEDKGPDVKSVQA

-76 SPSRYSVISDTDTE
+76 SPSRYSLISDTDTE

-116 DVKVDSVCPRML
+116 DTTVDSVCPRML
-128 ESAQQLMVEDL
+128 ESVQQLMVEDL

-202 ITHILNAAHGTGVYT
+202 ITHVLNAAHGTGVYT

-323 ERELENTGD
+323 ERELEHTGD
-332 DDVTPSQS
+332 EEVTPSQS
-340 PAVHAGTSSQ
+340 PVVYAGTSSQ

-357 ESIMGAKA
+357 EGITGAKA
-365 HSIIVEEEDTSSLL
+365 HSITVEEEDTSSLL
-379 GSLMSSSSVGKTS
+379 GNLMSSSSVGKTS
-392 CVSKHS
+392 SVSKYS

-413 RKKQGL
+413 RKKQGM
-419 PEREPATNHGR
+419 PEKEPGVNDEG
-430 RTSPKFLAQEEEQ
+430 RTSPKLLGQEGEQ

-450 MIHDWQCKNEKYQ
+450 RIHDWQRRNEKYQ
-463 MEGPPREEDGDF
+463 MEGPPREEDGDS
-475 SMGGRPYPSR
+475 SMGGRPYPSGVF
-485 ECSDV
+485 SDV

-495 LEIRTLKQQLEA
+495 FEIRTLKQQLEA
-507 SSCNR
+507 SSFSR
-512 MRRSRTGSLS
+512 MRRSHTGSMS
-522 SESTWDMWNQRILE
+522 SESTWDMWNQRLLE

-544 YHSRSKNGGESWS
+544 YCSKNKNCRERQSP
-557 SETGR
+557 ETGR

-610 ESSSSSAPSP
+610 EPSSSVPSP
-620 AEEGSQTGGEVTEGK
+620 SEDGSHAGGEGTEGK
-635 SLSDINLS
+635 SLSDINLT

-656 GSESKDEFVELAKSE
+656 GSKSKEEFVEFAKSE
-671 DSVSAKKKQRRVE
+671 DSASAKKKQRRAE

-698 MCSWETDST
+698 MCSWETGST
-707 VSGSIPLSAFWPS
+707 MSGSIPLSAFWPS
-720 APSASGTEDAVSA
+720 VPSASGAEDAAST

-744 QARSSAG
+744 QTRSSIG
-751 AMQPQTPNIPLP
+751 AMQSQMPSTPLP
-763 NLPVGPGDTISI
+763 NLPVGLGDTISM

-799 LSRPSSAMASSVMS
+799 LSRPSSAMASSGMS
-813 GDVNRRVDDD
+813 GDLGRRVDDD
-823 KISLLSAQSGSSLAT
+823 KVSLLSAQSGPSIAA
-838 SQLRQPDLHRA
+838 SQLRQEDMHRA
-849 ESQSVLSCNTSVS
+849 DSQSVLSCHTSVS
-862 ARTEGTSSN
+862 TRSEGTNSN
-871 MKVTQT
+871 MKTTQT

-888 VDLKKLRRKEKEMQM
+888 IDLKKLRRKEKEMQM

-916 VVTDNKRSTLFKKKV
+916 VIRDNKRSTLFKKKI
-931 TKGEESEKEDDTE
+931 TKGEEDELEDDRVSTTK
-944 SASGSHRYSLQADLD
+944 SQRHPLQADLD
-959 RTDRAFAL
+959 RTDTVFDL
-967 SSQCANAGE
+967 SCQPANIGAP
-976 LKSEAETDITKWL
+976 KSETDITKWL
-989 SGVKE
+989 SGLKAE
-994 REPSYHDQSEKVREK
+994 REPPSYCDQSEKAREK
-1009 YNRSSKVREMDSET
+1009 CSRSSKVREMDSET
-1023 SSYRFSR
+1023 CSYIFSR
-1030 SQREELNSCSSYES
+1030 SQREELDSCSSYES
-1044 KGDSLRTMSRFSSA
+1044 EGHSLRTMSRFSSA
-1058 SAVEDKKMY
+1058 SAKEDKKMY

-1073 VSETTSAREESP
+1073 VSETSSREKSP
-1085 ELYVFRRTPE
+1085 ELHVFSRTPE
-1095 RSFDSESPEP
+1095 PSFDSESPEP
-1105 STQSRVRSHH
+1105 SIQSRVRSHH
-1115 VEECEEE
+1115 VEACEEE
-1122 ARSDTSEFG
+1122 ARSDMSEFG

-1140 SKSEEDGKK
+1140 SKFDEDGKK
-1149 EAKVEQNEERFA
+1149 EAKVELHEERFA
-1161 SRAFSQYRRSIRKE
+1161 SRQFSQYRQRMRKE
-1175 EEEEM
+1175 EEEEI

-1188 WRSRLEETTA
+1188 WRSRLEETTE
-1198 KLRRRKEE
+1198 KLRRRREE

>member
-1 MSCVVSVQP
+1 
-10 GDIRQLCAPCIDFCN
+10 
-25 DPPLCSA
+25 
-32 PVLGNPLTAAMASSR
+32 MASSR
-47 DSDNEQVV
+47 DSDSEQVV
-55 PDEEEERSDVKAVQA
+55 PGEEEEGLDVKAVQA
-70 HYLRSP
+70 RYLRSP

-104 AKQIINEELKTK
+104 AKKIINEELKTK
-116 DVKVDSVCPRML
+116 DSKVDSACPRML

-166 KDRLE
+166 KDKLE

-188 KSVAVNKSRLKRLG
+188 KSIAVNKSRLKRLG
-202 ITHILNAAHGTGVYT
+202 ITHVLNAAHGTGVYT
-217 GPGFYN
+217 GPDFYN

-233 VDDFP
+233 IDDFP

-245 FRPAAEFLDEALL
+245 FRRAAEFVDEALL

-311 KQLREL
+311 KQLRDL

-323 ERELENTGD
+323 ERELEHTGD
-332 DDVTPSQS
+332 EEVTPRQS
-340 PAVHAGTSSQ
+340 PVVHAGTSSQ
-350 LSGVGDS
+350 LSRAWDS

-365 HSIIVEEEDTSSLL
+365 HSITVEEETSSLL
-379 GSLMSSSSVGKTS
+379 GSLMSSSSMGKTS
-392 CVSKHS
+392 RVSKHS
-398 TLISEE
+398 TLISED

-419 PEREPATNHGR
+419 PAKEPGVNHGR
-430 RTSPKFLAQEEEQ
+430 QTSPKLLDQEGEQ
-443 SEEDVEQ
+443 FEEDVEQ
-450 MIHDWQCKNEKYQ
+450 RIHDWQCRNEKYQ
-463 MEGPPREEDGDF
+463 MEGPSREEDGDS
-475 SMGGRPYPSR
+475 SMGGRPYASG
-485 ECSDV
+485 EFSDV
-490 ESVSS
+490 ESESS
-495 LEIRTLKQQLEA
+495 FEIRTLKQHLEA
-507 SSCNR
+507 SSFSR
-512 MRRSRTGSLS
+512 MRRSRTGSMS
-522 SESTWDMWNQRILE
+522 SESTWDMWNQRLLE
-536 IEKEAAQR
+536 IEKEAARR
-544 YHSRSKNGGESWS
+544 YRSKNKNGGERQSP
-557 SETGR
+557 EAGR

-620 AEEGSQTGGEVTEGK
+620 AEDGSQAGGEGTEGK
-635 SLSDINLS
+635 SLSDINLT

-656 GSESKDEFVELAKSE
+656 GSESKEEFVEFAKSE
-671 DSVSAKKKQRRVE
+671 DSASVKKKQRRVE

-707 VSGSIPLSAFWPS
+707 MSGSIPLSAFWPS
-720 APSASGTEDAVSA
+720 APSASGADDAASA
-733 LSMQTNHSSLS
+733 MSMQTNRSSLS
-744 QARSSAG
+744 QTRSSTG
-751 AMQPQTPNIPLP
+751 AMQPQMPSMPPP
-763 NLPVGPGDTISI
+763 NLPVGPGDTISM

-813 GDVNRRVDDD
+813 GDLGRHVDDD
-823 KISLLSAQSGSSLAT
+823 KASLLSSQSGSSLAT
-838 SQLRQPDLHRA
+838 SQLRQQDTHRA

-871 MKVTQT
+871 MKTTQT

-916 VVTDNKRSTLFKKKV
+916 VIRDNKRSTLFKKKMA
-931 TKGEESEKEDDTE
+931 KGEENEIEDDRETTTN
-944 SASGSHRYSLQADLD
+944 SHRHLLQADLD
-959 RTDRAFAL
+959 RADRVFDL
-967 SSQCANAGE
+967 SSQPANTGAQ
-976 LKSEAETDITKWL
+976 KSEIVTETTKWL
-989 SGVKE
+989 GGLQAE
-994 REPSYHDQSEKVREK
+994 RDPPSYYDQSEETREK
-1009 YNRSSKVREMDSET
+1009 YSRSSKVREMDSET

-1030 SQREELNSCSSYES
+1030 SQREELDSCSSYES

-1058 SAVEDKKMY
+1058 SAKEDKKMY
-1067 KYTRSR
+1067 KFTRSR
-1073 VSETTSAREESP
+1073 VSETTSSREKGP
-1085 ELYVFRRTPE
+1085 ELHVFSQTPE
-1095 RSFDSESPEP
+1095 PFFHSESPET

-1115 VEECEEE
+1115 VEACEEE
-1122 ARSDTSEFG
+1122 ARSDMSEFG

-1140 SKSEEDGKK
+1140 LKSEEGGKK
-1149 EAKVEQNEERFA
+1149 EAKAEQSEERYA
-1161 SRAFSQYRRSIRKE
+1161 SRQFSQYRRNMRKE

-1198 KLRRRKEE
+1198 KLRRRREE

>member
-1 MSCVVSVQP
+1 
-10 GDIRQLCAPCIDFCN
+10 
-25 DPPLCSA
+25 
-32 PVLGNPLTAAMASSR
+32 MASSR
-47 DSDNEQVV
+47 DSDNEQAV
-55 PDEEEERSDVKAVQA
+55 PDEEEERSEVQAVQA

-76 SPSRYSVISDTDTE
+76 SPSRYSMISDTDTE

-104 AKQIINEELKTK
+104 AKQIINEELKTNH
-116 DVKVDSVCPRML
+116 VKVDSVCPRML

-238 DMDISKH
+238 DIDISKH

-332 DDVTPSQS
+332 EEVTPNQS
-340 PAVHAGTSSQ
+340 PVVRTRTSSQ

-365 HSIIVEEEDTSSLL
+365 HSITVEEDTSSLL

-392 CVSKHS
+392 WVSKHS

-419 PEREPATNHGR
+419 PAKELATDHGR
-430 RTSPKFLAQEEEQ
+430 RTSPKLLAQEGEQ

-450 MIHDWQCKNEKYQ
+450 MIHDWQRRNEKYQ
-463 MEGPPREEDGDF
+463 MEGPPQEEDGDF
-475 SMGGRPYPSR
+475 SMGRRPYPSG
-485 ECSDV
+485 EFSDV

-512 MRRSRTGSLS
+512 MRRSRTGSVS
-522 SESTWDMWNQRILE
+522 SESTWDMWNQRLLE

-544 YHSRSKNGGESWS
+544 YHSKNKSGGESWS
-557 SETGR
+557 SETRR

-577 SFYNFCQKNKDK
+577 YFYNFCQKNKDK

-620 AEEGSQTGGEVTEGK
+620 AEDGSQPGGEVTEGK

-643 AYQAWKMKRQKKV
+643 AYQTWKMKQQKKV

-671 DSVSAKKKQRRVE
+671 DSVSAKKKQRRAE
-684 LLERSKKILEESQS
+684 LLEHSKKILEESQS

-707 VSGSIPLSAFWPS
+707 MSGSIPLSAFWPS
-720 APSASGTEDAVSA
+720 VPSASGTEDASSA

-751 AMQPQTPNIPLP
+751 AMRPQTPSIPLP
-763 NLPVGPGDTISI
+763 NLPVGPGDTISM
-775 ASIQNWIANVVSE
+775 ANIQNWIANVVSE

-799 LSRPSSAMASSVMS
+799 LSRPSSAIASSVMS
-813 GDVNRRVDDD
+813 GDLSRHVDDD
-823 KISLLSAQSGSSLAT
+823 KVSLLSAQSASSLAT
-838 SQLRQPDLHRA
+838 SQLRKQDMQRA

-916 VVTDNKRSTLFKKKV
+916 VVRDNKRSTLFKKKV
-931 TKGEESEKEDDTE
+931 TKGEESENEDDTE
-944 SASGSHRYSLQADLD
+944 STSGSHRHPLQADHD
-959 RTDRAFAL
+959 RTNRVFVL
-967 SSQCANAGE
+967 SSQSANAGA
-976 LKSEAETDITKWL
+976 LKSEVETGITKWL
-989 SGVKE
+989 SGLKE
-994 REPSYHDQSEKVREK
+994 REPPYHDQSEKVREK

-1023 SSYRFSR
+1023 SSYRFCR

-1044 KGDSLRTMSRFSSA
+1044 KGDSLRTMSRFSAA
-1058 SAVEDKKMY
+1058 SAIQDKKMY
-1067 KYTRSR
+1067 KFTRSR
-1073 VSETTSAREESP
+1073 VSETTSSREKSP
-1085 ELYVFRRTPE
+1085 ELYDFRRTPE
-1095 RSFDSESPEP
+1095 PSFDSESPEP
-1105 STQSRVRSHH
+1105 STQSRVRSHR

-1122 ARSDTSEFG
+1122 ARSDMSEFG

-1149 EAKVEQNEERFA
+1149 EAKVEQSEERFA
-1161 SRAFSQYRRSIRKE
+1161 SREFSQYRRSIRK

>member
-1 MSCVVSVQP
+1 
-10 GDIRQLCAPCIDFCN
+10 
-25 DPPLCSA
+25 
-32 PVLGNPLTAAMASSR
+32 
-47 DSDNEQVV
+47 
-55 PDEEEERSDVKAVQA
+55 
-70 HYLRSP
+70 
-76 SPSRYSVISDTDTE
+76 RYSMVSDTDTE

-116 DVKVDSVCPRML
+116 DVKVDAVCPGML
-128 ESAQQLMVEDL
+128 ESAKQLMVEDL

-179 VWPNVFIAE
+179 VWPNIFIAE

-202 ITHILNAAHGTGVYT
+202 ITHVLNAAHGTGVYT

-238 DMDISKH
+238 DIDISKH
-245 FRPAAEFLDEALL
+245 FRPAAEFVDEALL

-288 MTILEALMT
+288 MTILQALMT

-304 YPNDGFL
+304 CPNDGFL

-323 ERELENTGD
+323 ERELENIGD
-332 DDVTPSQS
+332 DELTPSQS
-340 PAVHAGTSSQ
+340 PVVHAGTSSQ
-350 LSGVGDS
+350 LSGFGDS

-365 HSIIVEEEDTSSLL
+365 HSIMVEEEDTSSLL
-379 GSLMSSSSVGKTS
+379 GSLMSSPSVGKAS
-392 CVSKHS
+392 WASKHS

-419 PEREPATNHGR
+419 PAKELATNHGR
-430 RTSPKFLAQEEEQ
+430 RTSPKLLAQEGEQ

-450 MIHDWQCKNEKYQ
+450 IIHDWQRRNEKYQ
-463 MEGPPREEDGDF
+463 MEDGDF
-475 SMGGRPYPSR
+475 TMGGRDYPPG
-485 ECSDV
+485 EFSDV

-512 MRRSRTGSLS
+512 MRRSRTGSVS
-522 SESTWDMWNQRILE
+522 SESTWDMWNQRLLE
-536 IEKEAAQR
+536 IEKEATQR
-544 YHSRSKNGGESWS
+544 YRSKNKSSGESWS
-557 SETGR
+557 SKTES
-562 KERDVDEESVFSDSS
+562 KERDVDEESVFSDCS

-620 AEEGSQTGGEVTEGK
+620 AEDGSQTGGEVTEGK

-643 AYQAWKMKRQKKV
+643 AYQAWKMKRQKKL
-656 GSESKDEFVELAKSE
+656 GSESKEEFVELAKSE
-671 DSVSAKKKQRRVE
+671 DSASAKKKQRRAE

-707 VSGSIPLSAFWPS
+707 MSGSIPLSAFWPS
-720 APSASGTEDAVSA
+720 APSASGTEDASSA
-733 LSMQTNHSSLS
+733 LSVQTNHSSVS
-744 QARSSAG
+744 QARSAAG
-751 AMQPQTPNIPLP
+751 AARPQTPSIPLP
-763 NLPVGPGDTISI
+763 NLPVGPGDTISM

-799 LSRPSSAMASSVMS
+799 LSRPPSAMASSVMS
-813 GDVNRRVDDD
+813 GDLGRRVDDD
-823 KISLLSAQSGSSLAT
+823 KVSLLSAQSGVSLAT
-838 SQLRQPDLHRA
+838 SQCRQQEMQRA
-849 ESQSVLSCNTSVS
+849 ESQSVLSCNTSMS
-862 ARTEGTSSN
+862 ARTEGTGSN

-916 VVTDNKRSTLFKKKV
+916 VVRDNKRSTLFKKRV
-931 TKGEESEKEDDTE
+931 AKGEESENEDDTE
-944 SASGSHRYSLQADLD
+944 STSGSHKHSFQADLD

-967 SSQCANAGE
+967 SSQFANANA
-976 LKSEAETDITKWL
+976 LKSEVETDITKWL
-989 SGVKE
+989 SGLKE
-994 REPSYHDQSEKVREK
+994 REPSYNDQSEKAGEK
-1009 YNRSSKVREMDSET
+1009 YNRTSKVREMDSES
-1023 SSYRFSR
+1023 SSYRFCR
-1030 SQREELNSCSSYES
+1030 SQREELNSSSSYES

-1058 SAVEDKKMY
+1058 SEREDKKMY
-1067 KYTRSR
+1067 KFTRSR
-1073 VSETTSAREESP
+1073 VSETSSGGKSP
-1085 ELYVFRRTPE
+1085 DLYDFRRTPE
-1095 RSFDSESPEP
+1095 PSFDSESADP
-1105 STQSRVRSHH
+1105 STQSRVRSHR

-1122 ARSDTSEFG
+1122 ARSDMSEFG

-1149 EAKVEQNEERFA
+1149 EAKVEQSEERFA
-1161 SRAFSQYRRSIRKE
+1161 SREFSQYRRRIRKEE

>member
-1 MSCVVSVQP
+1 
-10 GDIRQLCAPCIDFCN
+10 
-25 DPPLCSA
+25 
-32 PVLGNPLTAAMASSR
+32 MASSR
-47 DSDNEQVV
+47 DSDHEQVV
-55 PDEEEERSDVKAVQA
+55 PSEEDKGPDVKAVQA

-76 SPSRYSVISDTDTE
+76 SPSQYSVMSDADTE

-116 DVKVDSVCPRML
+116 DASVDSACPRML

-202 ITHILNAAHGTGVYT
+202 ITHVLNAAHGTGVYT
-217 GPGFYN
+217 GPAFYN

-266 SSEMGISRSAVLV
+266 NSEMGISRSAVLV

-288 MTILEALMT
+288 MTVLEALMT

-311 KQLREL
+311 KQLRDL

-323 ERELENTGD
+323 ERELEHTGSKEF
-332 DDVTPSQS
+332 TPSQS
-340 PAVHAGTSSQ
+340 PVVNAGTSSQ
-350 LSGVGDS
+350 PSGAGDS

-365 HSIIVEEEDTSSLL
+365 HSITVEEEDTTSLL
-379 GSLMSSSSVGKTS
+379 GSFMSSSSVEKTS
-392 CVSKHS
+392 WVSKHS

-404 EEEQLYEEW
+404 EEEHLYEEW

-419 PEREPATNHGR
+419 PAKEPGVNHGR
-430 RTSPKFLAQEEEQ
+430 RTSPRLLDQEREQ

-450 MIHDWQCKNEKYQ
+450 RIHDWQCRNEKYE
-463 MEGPPREEDGDF
+463 MEGPPREEYGGA
-475 SMGGRPYPSR
+475 SMGGRPYPPG
-485 ECSDV
+485 EFSDV

-495 LEIRTLKQQLEA
+495 FEIRTLRQQLEA
-507 SSCNR
+507 SSLSR
-512 MRRSRTGSLS
+512 MRRSHTGSMS
-522 SESTWDMWNQRILE
+522 SESTWDMWNQRLLE
-536 IEKEAAQR
+536 IEKEAARR
-544 YHSRSKNGGESWS
+544 YHSKNKNCGERQSP
-557 SETGR
+557 ETGG
-562 KERDVDEESVFSDSS
+562 KERDVDEESVLSDSS
-577 SFYNFCQKNKDK
+577 SFYNFCQKKKDK
-589 LTPLERWKVK
+589 LTPLERWKIK

-610 ESSSSSAPSP
+610 EPSSSGAPSP
-620 AEEGSQTGGEVTEGK
+620 AEDGSQAGEEGTEGK
-635 SLSDINLS
+635 SLSDINLT
-643 AYQAWKMKRQKKV
+643 AYKAWKMKRQKKV
-656 GSESKDEFVELAKSE
+656 GSESKEEFVELAKSE
-671 DSVSAKKKQRRVE
+671 GSASAKKKQRRVE
-684 LLERSKKILEESQS
+684 LLERSKKVLAESQS

-707 VSGSIPLSAFWPS
+707 MSGSIPLSAFWAS
-720 APSASGTEDAVSA
+720 APSANCAKDAASA

-744 QARSSAG
+744 QTRSNTG
-751 AMQPQTPNIPLP
+751 AMQPQMLSIPLP
-763 NLPVGPGDTISI
+763 NLPAGPGDTISM
-775 ASIQNWIANVVSE
+775 ASIQNWITNVVSE

-799 LSRPSSAMASSVMS
+799 LSRPSSAMASIMS
-813 GDVNRRVDDD
+813 GDLGRRVDDD
-823 KISLLSAQSGSSLAT
+823 KVYLLCARSSSSLAT
-838 SQLRQPDLHRA
+838 SQLRQQDMHNA
-849 ESQSVLSCNTSVS
+849 ESQSVLSCNTSANAS
-862 ARTEGTSSN
+862 TEGTGSK
-871 MKVTQT
+871 MKTTQT
-877 SKPLYSLFADD
+877 SKPLYSLFADE
-888 VDLKKLRRKEKEMQM
+888 VDLKKIRRKEKEMQM

-909 SDYQIEK
+909 TGYQTEK
-916 VVTDNKRSTLFKKKV
+916 VIRDNKRSTSFKKKM
-931 TKGEESEKEDDTE
+931 TKGEDKETEDDRE
-944 SASGSHRYSLQADLD
+944 STTNSHRRPLQADLE
-959 RTDRAFAL
+959 RTDRVFDL
-967 SSQCANAGE
+967 FSQPANTGVP
-976 LKSEAETDITKWL
+976 KSEIETDITKWL
-989 SGVKE
+989 SGLKAE
-994 REPSYHDQSEKVREK
+994 REPSSFYDQSKKAREK
-1009 YNRSSKVREMDSET
+1009 YSRSCTVREMDSET
-1023 SSYRFSR
+1023 SSYRISR
-1030 SQREELNSCSSYES
+1030 SQREELDSSSSYES

-1058 SAVEDKKMY
+1058 SAKEDKNMY
-1067 KYTRSR
+1067 KFSRSR
-1073 VSETTSAREESP
+1073 VSETTSSREKSP
-1085 ELYVFRRTPE
+1085 ELHVFRRTPE
-1095 RSFDSESPEP
+1095 PSFDSESPEP

-1115 VEECEEE
+1115 VEACEEE
-1122 ARSDTSEFG
+1122 ARSDMSEFG
-1131 AKRKFTQSF
+1131 AKRKFRQSF

-1149 EAKVEQNEERFA
+1149 EAKVEQSEERFA
-1161 SRAFSQYRRSIRKE
+1161 SRQFSQYRRTMRKE

-1180 DDDAIIAA
+1180 DDDALIAA

-1198 KLRRRKEE
+1198 KLRRRREE

>member
-1 MSCVVSVQP
+1 
-10 GDIRQLCAPCIDFCN
+10 
-25 DPPLCSA
+25 
-32 PVLGNPLTAAMASSR
+32 MASGR
-47 DSDNEQVV
+47 DSDSEQVV
-55 PDEEEERSDVKAVQA
+55 PDEEEEGPDVKAVQA

-76 SPSRYSVISDTDTE
+76 SPSRHSIISDTDTE

-104 AKQIINEELKTK
+104 AKQIISEELKTK
-116 DVKVDSVCPRML
+116 NIKVDAVCPRML
-128 ESAQQLMVEDL
+128 ESAQQLLVEDL

-217 GPGFYN
+217 GPSFYN
-223 GLNIQYLGIE
+223 GLNIQYMGIE

-323 ERELENTGD
+323 ERELEHTGD

-340 PAVHAGTSSQ
+340 PVVHVGTSSR
-350 LSGVGDS
+350 LSGAGDS
-357 ESIMGAKA
+357 ESVIGAKA
-365 HSIIVEEEDTSSLL
+365 HSITVEEEDTSSML

-392 CVSKHS
+392 WASKHS

-419 PEREPATNHGR
+419 PAKESAINHGR
-430 RTSPKFLAQEEEQ
+430 RTSPKLLAQEGEQ

-450 MIHDWQCKNEKYQ
+450 RIHDWQRRNEKYQ
-463 MEGPPREEDGDF
+463 MEDPPREEDGDS
-475 SMGGRPYPSR
+475 SMGGRPYSSG
-485 ECSDV
+485 EFSDV

-495 LEIRTLKQQLEA
+495 FEIRTLKQQLEA
-507 SSCNR
+507 SSFSR
-512 MRRSRTGSLS
+512 VRRIRTDSVS
-522 SESTWDMWNQRILE
+522 SESTWDMWNQRLLE

-544 YHSRSKNGGESWS
+544 YHSKHKNGGERRSP
-557 SETGR
+557 ETGR

-577 SFYNFCQKNKDK
+577 SFYNFCQNNKDK
-589 LTPLERWKVK
+589 LTPLERWRVK

-610 ESSSSSAPSP
+610 ESSSYSAPSP
-620 AEEGSQTGGEVTEGK
+620 AEDGSQAGGEGTEGK
-635 SLSDINLS
+635 SLSDVNLS

-656 GSESKDEFVELAKSE
+656 GSENKEEFVEFAKSE
-671 DSVSAKKKQRRVE
+671 DSASAKKKQRRVE

-707 VSGSIPLSAFWPS
+707 MSGSIPLSAFWAS
-720 APSASGTEDAVSA
+720 APSANGAEDTAST
-733 LSMQTNHSSLS
+733 LSMQTNHSSLL
-744 QARSSAG
+744 QTRSGTG
-751 AMQPQTPNIPLP
+751 AMQPSVPLP
-763 NLPVGPGDTISI
+763 NLPVGPGDTISM

-799 LSRPSSAMASSVMS
+799 LSRPSSAMASSIMT
-813 GDVNRRVDDD
+813 GDLGRPVDHD
-823 KISLLSAQSGSSLAT
+823 KVSLLSAQSGSSLAA
-838 SQLRQPDLHRA
+838 SQLRLQDMHRA

-871 MKVTQT
+871 TKTTQT
-877 SKPLYSLFADD
+877 SKPLYSLFADE

-916 VVTDNKRSTLFKKKV
+916 VVRDNKRSTLFKKKV
-931 TKGEESEKEDDTE
+931 TKGEENETEDDME
-944 SASGSHRYSLQADLD
+944 STGNSHRHPLQADLD
-959 RTDRAFAL
+959 RNDTIFAL
-967 SSQCANAGE
+967 SSQSANTGA

-989 SGVKE
+989 SGLKAE
-994 REPSYHDQSEKVREK
+994 KEPSYHDRSEKSREK
-1009 YNRSSKVREMDSET
+1009 YSRSSKVREMDSET
-1023 SSYRFSR
+1023 SSYRFLR
-1030 SQREELNSCSSYES
+1030 SQREELDSCSSYES

-1058 SAVEDKKMY
+1058 SAKEDKKMY
-1067 KYTRSR
+1067 KFTRSR
-1073 VSETTSAREESP
+1073 VSETTSSGEKSP
-1085 ELYVFRRTPE
+1085 ELHVFSQTPE
-1095 RSFDSESPEP
+1095 PSFDSESPEP

-1115 VEECEEE
+1115 MEACEEE
-1122 ARSDTSEFG
+1122 ARSDMSEFG

-1149 EAKVEQNEERFA
+1149 EAKVEQSEERFA
-1161 SRAFSQYRRSIRKE
+1161 SRQFSQYRRSMRKE

>member
-1 MSCVVSVQP
+1 
-10 GDIRQLCAPCIDFCN
+10 
-25 DPPLCSA
+25 
-32 PVLGNPLTAAMASSR
+32 MASGR
-47 DSDNEQVV
+47 DSDSEQVV
-55 PDEEEERSDVKAVQA
+55 PNEEDEGLDVKAVQA

-76 SPSRYSVISDTDTE
+76 SPSRYSMISDTDTE

-116 DVKVDSVCPRML
+116 DTKIDSVCPGML

-202 ITHILNAAHGTGVYT
+202 ITHVLNAAHGTGVYT

-323 ERELENTGD
+323 ERELEHTGD
-332 DDVTPSQS
+332 EEVTPRQS
-340 PAVHAGTSSQ
+340 PVVHAGTSSQ
-350 LSGVGDS
+350 LSGAGDS
-357 ESIMGAKA
+357 GSIMGAKA
-365 HSIIVEEEDTSSLL
+365 HSITVEEEDTSSLL
-379 GSLMSSSSVGKTS
+379 GSFMSSSSAGKTS
-392 CVSKHS
+392 RVSKHS

-404 EEEQLYEEW
+404 EEEQLYEKW

-419 PEREPATNHGR
+419 PAREPGVNHGR
-430 RTSPKFLAQEEEQ
+430 RTSPELLDEEGEQ
-443 SEEDVEQ
+443 AEEDVEQ
-450 MIHDWQCKNEKYQ
+450 RIHDWQRRNEKYQ
-463 MEGPPREEDGDF
+463 MESPPREEDGD
-475 SMGGRPYPSR
+475 SSIGGRPYPAG
-485 ECSDV
+485 EFSDA

-495 LEIRTLKQQLEA
+495 FEIRTLKQQLEA
-507 SSCNR
+507 SSFSS
-512 MRRSRTGSLS
+512 MRRNRTGSMS
-522 SESTWDMWNQRILE
+522 SESTWDMWNQRLLE
-536 IEKEAAQR
+536 IEKEASQR
-544 YHSRSKNGGESWS
+544 YRFKNKVGGERQSP
-557 SETGR
+557 ETGR
-562 KERDVDEESVFSDSS
+562 KQRDVDEESVFSDSS

-620 AEEGSQTGGEVTEGK
+620 AENGNQASGEGTEGK
-635 SLSDINLS
+635 SLSDIDLT

-656 GSESKDEFVELAKSE
+656 GSESKEEFVEFAKSE
-671 DSVSAKKKQRRVE
+671 DSASTKKKQRRVE

-698 MCSWETDST
+698 MCSWETDSMM
-707 VSGSIPLSAFWPS
+707 SGSIPLSAFWPS
-720 APSASGTEDAVSA
+720 APSASGAEDAASA
-733 LSMQTNHSSLS
+733 MSMQTNHSSLS
-744 QARSSAG
+744 QTRSSMG
-751 AMQPQTPNIPLP
+751 AMQPQMPNIPP
-763 NLPVGPGDTISI
+763 PTLPVGPGDTISM

-813 GDVNRRVDDD
+813 GTLGRHVDDD
-823 KISLLSAQSGSSLAT
+823 KVSLLSAQSGSSLAT
-838 SQLRQPDLHRA
+838 SQLRQQDRA
-849 ESQSVLSCNTSVS
+849 ECQSLLSCNTSVS
-862 ARTEGTSSN
+862 TRTDGTSSN
-871 MKVTQT
+871 MKTTQT

-909 SDYQIEK
+909 SDYQVEK
-916 VVTDNKRSTLFKKKV
+916 VISDNKRSTLFKKKV
-931 TKGEESEKEDDTE
+931 TKGEENEIEDDRE
-944 SASGSHRYSLQADLD
+944 STTNSYRRLLQADLD
-959 RTDRAFAL
+959 RTDTVFEL
-967 SSQCANAGE
+967 SSQPANTGAM
-976 LKSEAETDITKWL
+976 KSEIETDITKWL
-989 SGVKE
+989 SGLKAE
-994 REPSYHDQSEKVREK
+994 REAPPYYDQSEKAREK
-1009 YNRSSKVREMDSET
+1009 YSRSSRVREVDSET

-1030 SQREELNSCSSYES
+1030 SQREELDSCSSYES

-1058 SAVEDKKMY
+1058 SAKEDKKMY
-1067 KYTRSR
+1067 KFTRSR
-1073 VSETTSAREESP
+1073 VSETTSSREKSP
-1085 ELYVFRRTPE
+1085 ELHAFSQTPE
-1095 RSFDSESPEP
+1095 PSFDSESPEP
-1105 STQSRVRSHH
+1105 STQSRVRCHH
-1115 VEECEEE
+1115 VEACEEE

-1140 SKSEEDGKK
+1140 SKSEEDGME
-1149 EAKVEQNEERFA
+1149 EAKVEQSEERFA
-1161 SRAFSQYRRSIRKE
+1161 SRQFSRYRRSMRKE

-1198 KLRRRKEE
+1198 KLRRRREE

>member
-1 MSCVVSVQP
+1 
-10 GDIRQLCAPCIDFCN
+10 
-25 DPPLCSA
+25 
-32 PVLGNPLTAAMASSR
+32 MASGG
-47 DSDNEQVV
+47 DSDSEQVV
-55 PDEEEERSDVKAVQA
+55 PDEEEEGPDVKAVQA

-76 SPSRYSVISDTDTE
+76 SPSRYSIISDTDTE
-90 SIFMEPIHLSSAVA
+90 SIFMDPIHLSSAVA

-116 DVKVDSVCPRML
+116 DIKVDAVCPRML

-202 ITHILNAAHGTGVYT
+202 ITHVLNAAHGTGVYT

-223 GLNIQYLGIE
+223 GLNIQYMGIE

-323 ERELENTGD
+323 ERELDHTGD
-332 DDVTPSQS
+332 EDVTPSQS
-340 PAVHAGTSSQ
+340 PVAHAGTSSR

-357 ESIMGAKA
+357 ESVIGAKA
-365 HSIIVEEEDTSSLL
+365 HSITVEEEDTSSML
-379 GSLMSSSSVGKTS
+379 GSLRSSSSVGKTS
-392 CVSKHS
+392 WASKHS
-398 TLISEE
+398 TFISEE

-413 RKKQGL
+413 RKKEGL
-419 PEREPATNHGR
+419 SVKESTINHGR
-430 RTSPKFLAQEEEQ
+430 RTSPVFLAQEGEQ

-450 MIHDWQCKNEKYQ
+450 RIHDWQCRNEKYQ
-463 MEGPPREEDGDF
+463 MGGPPREEDGD
-475 SMGGRPYPSR
+475 SRMGGRPSPSG
-485 ECSDV
+485 EFSDV

-495 LEIRTLKQQLEA
+495 FEIRTLKQQLEA
-507 SSCNR
+507 SSFSR
-512 MRRSRTGSLS
+512 MRRSRTDSVS
-522 SESTWDMWNQRILE
+522 SESTWDMWNQRLLE

-544 YHSRSKNGGESWS
+544 YHSKNKNTGERRS

-562 KERDVDEESVFSDSS
+562 EERDVDEESVFSDSS

-620 AEEGSQTGGEVTEGK
+620 AEDGRQADGEETEGK

-656 GSESKDEFVELAKSE
+656 GSESKEEFVEFAKSE
-671 DSVSAKKKQRRVE
+671 DSASAKKKQRRIE

-707 VSGSIPLSAFWPS
+707 MSGNIPLSAFWSS
-720 APSASGTEDAVSA
+720 APSANGAEDSA
-733 LSMQTNHSSLS
+733 STLSMQTNHSSLS
-744 QARSSAG
+744 QTRSSTG
-751 AMQPQTPNIPLP
+751 AMQPSTPLP
-763 NLPVGPGDTISI
+763 NLQVGPGGTISM

-799 LSRPSSAMASSVMS
+799 LSRPSSAMASSIMS
-813 GDVNRRVDDD
+813 GDLGRRTDDD
-823 KISLLSAQSGSSLAT
+823 KVSLISAQSGSSLAA
-838 SQLRQPDLHRA
+838 SQLRQQDMQRA
-849 ESQSVLSCNTSVS
+849 ESQSVLSCNSS
-862 ARTEGTSSN
+862 ASTRTDGTGSN
-871 MKVTQT
+871 MKTAQT

-888 VDLKKLRRKEKEMQM
+888 VDLKKIRRKEKEMQM

-916 VVTDNKRSTLFKKKV
+916 VVRDNKRSTLFKKKV
-931 TKGEESEKEDDTE
+931 TKGEENEIEDDTE
-944 SASGSHRYSLQADLD
+944 STRNSHRHPLQADLD
-959 RTDRAFAL
+959 RNDTIFAL
-967 SSQCANAGE
+967 SSQSANIGAQ
-976 LKSEAETDITKWL
+976 KSELETDITKWL
-989 SGVKE
+989 SGLKAEKE
-994 REPSYHDQSEKVREK
+994 SSYHDQSEKSREK
-1009 YNRSSKVREMDSET
+1009 YSRSSKVREMDSET

-1030 SQREELNSCSSYES
+1030 SQKEELDSCSSYES

-1058 SAVEDKKMY
+1058 SAKEDKKMY
-1067 KYTRSR
+1067 TFTRSR
-1073 VSETTSAREESP
+1073 VSETSSGEKSP
-1085 ELYVFRRTPE
+1085 ELHGFSQTPE
-1095 RSFDSESPEP
+1095 PSFDSESPEP

-1115 VEECEEE
+1115 VEACEEE
-1122 ARSDTSEFG
+1122 ARSDVSEFG

-1149 EAKVEQNEERFA
+1149 EAKVELSEERFA
-1161 SRAFSQYRRSIRKE
+1161 SRQFSQYRRNMRKE

>member
-1 MSCVVSVQP
+1 
-10 GDIRQLCAPCIDFCN
+10 
-25 DPPLCSA
+25 
-32 PVLGNPLTAAMASSR
+32 MASGG
-47 DSDNEQVV
+47 DSDSEQVV
-55 PDEEEERSDVKAVQA
+55 PDEEEDGPDVRAVQA

-76 SPSRYSVISDTDTE
+76 SPSRYSIISDTDTE
-90 SIFMEPIHLSSAVA
+90 SIFMDPIHLSSAVA

-116 DVKVDSVCPRML
+116 DIKVDAVCPRML

-202 ITHILNAAHGTGVYT
+202 ITHVLNAAHGTGVYT

-223 GLNIQYLGIE
+223 GLNIQYMGIE

-323 ERELENTGD
+323 ERELDNTGD
-332 DDVTPSQS
+332 EDVTPSQS
-340 PAVHAGTSSQ
+340 PVAHAGTSSR

-357 ESIMGAKA
+357 ESIVGAKA
-365 HSIIVEEEDTSSLL
+365 HSITVEEEDTSSML
-379 GSLMSSSSVGKTS
+379 GSLRSSSSVGKTS
-392 CVSKHS
+392 WASKHS
-398 TLISEE
+398 TFISEE
-404 EEEQLYEEW
+404 EEERLYEEW
-413 RKKQGL
+413 RKKEGL
-419 PEREPATNHGR
+419 SVKESTINHGR
-430 RTSPKFLAQEEEQ
+430 RTSPTFLAQEGEQ

-450 MIHDWQCKNEKYQ
+450 RIHDWQRRNEKYQ
-463 MEGPPREEDGDF
+463 MGDPPREEDGD
-475 SMGGRPYPSR
+475 SRMGGRPSPSG
-485 ECSDV
+485 EFSDV

-495 LEIRTLKQQLEA
+495 FEIRTLKQQLEA
-507 SSCNR
+507 SSFSR
-512 MRRSRTGSLS
+512 MRRSRTDSVS
-522 SESTWDMWNQRILE
+522 SESTWDMWNQRLLE
-536 IEKEAAQR
+536 IEKEASQR
-544 YHSRSKNGGESWS
+544 YHSKHKNTGERQS

-562 KERDVDEESVFSDSS
+562 EERDVDEESVFSDSS
-577 SFYNFCQKNKDK
+577 SFYNFCQKNKEK

-610 ESSSSSAPSP
+610 ASSSSSAPSP
-620 AEEGSQTGGEVTEGK
+620 TEDGRQADGEETEGK

-656 GSESKDEFVELAKSE
+656 GSESKEEFVEFAKSE
-671 DSVSAKKKQRRVE
+671 DSASAKKKQRRIE

-707 VSGSIPLSAFWPS
+707 MSGNIPLSVFWSS
-720 APSASGTEDAVSA
+720 APSANGAEDAAST

-744 QARSSAG
+744 QTRSSTG
-751 AMQPQTPNIPLP
+751 AMQPSTPLP
-763 NLPVGPGDTISI
+763 NLQVGPGDTISM

-813 GDVNRRVDDD
+813 GDFGRRTDDD
-823 KISLLSAQSGSSLAT
+823 KVSLLSAQSGSSLAA
-838 SQLRQPDLHRA
+838 SQLRQQDMQRA
-849 ESQSVLSCNTSVS
+849 ESQSVLSCNSSTS
-862 ARTEGTSSN
+862 ARTDGTSSN
-871 MKVTQT
+871 MKTTQT

-888 VDLKKLRRKEKEMQM
+888 VDLKKIRRKEKEMQM

-916 VVTDNKRSTLFKKKV
+916 VVRDNKRSTLFKKKV
-931 TKGEESEKEDDTE
+931 VKGEENEIEDDTE
-944 SASGSHRYSLQADLD
+944 STRNSHRHPLQADLD
-959 RTDRAFAL
+959 RNDTTFAL
-967 SSQCANAGE
+967 SSQSANTGAQ
-976 LKSEAETDITKWL
+976 KSELETDITKWL
-989 SGVKE
+989 SGLKAEKE
-994 REPSYHDQSEKVREK
+994 SSYHDRSEKSREK
-1009 YNRSSKVREMDSET
+1009 YSRSSKVREMDSET

-1030 SQREELNSCSSYES
+1030 SQREELDSCSSYES

-1058 SAVEDKKMY
+1058 SAKEDKKMY
-1067 KYTRSR
+1067 TFTRSR
-1073 VSETTSAREESP
+1073 VSETSSGEKSP
-1085 ELYVFRRTPE
+1085 ELRSFSQTPE
-1095 RSFDSESPEP
+1095 PSFDSESPEP

-1115 VEECEEE
+1115 VEACEEE
-1122 ARSDTSEFG
+1122 ARSDVSEFG

-1149 EAKVEQNEERFA
+1149 EAKVELSEERFA
-1161 SRAFSQYRRSIRKE
+1161 SRQFSQYRRNMRKE

>member
-1 MSCVVSVQP
+1 
-10 GDIRQLCAPCIDFCN
+10 
-25 DPPLCSA
+25 
-32 PVLGNPLTAAMASSR
+32 MASGR
-47 DSDNEQVV
+47 DSDSEQVV
-55 PDEEEERSDVKAVQA
+55 PDEEDEGPAVRAVQA

-116 DVKVDSVCPRML
+116 DIRVDSVCPKML

-202 ITHILNAAHGTGVYT
+202 ITHVLNAAHGTGVYT
-217 GPGFYN
+217 GPSFYN

-258 TYRGKILV
+258 TYRGRVLV

-323 ERELENTGD
+323 ERELEHSGD
-332 DDVTPSQS
+332 EEVTPSQS
-340 PAVHAGTSSQ
+340 PVARAGTASR
-350 LSGVGDS
+350 LSGAGDS
-357 ESIMGAKA
+357 ESVMGAKA
-365 HSIIVEEEDTSSLL
+365 HSITVEEEDTSSML
-379 GSLMSSSSVGKTS
+379 GSFMSSSSVSKTS
-392 CVSKHS
+392 WVSKRS

-419 PEREPATNHGR
+419 STKEPGVNHER
-430 RTSPKFLAQEEEQ
+430 RTSPKHLDQEEEQ
-443 SEEDVEQ
+443 SDEDIEQ
-450 MIHDWQCKNEKYQ
+450 RIHAWQRRNEKYQ
-463 MEGPPREEDGDF
+463 MEGTTREENGDC
-475 SMGGRPYPSR
+475 SMGGRPYPLG
-485 ECSDV
+485 EFSDV

-495 LEIRTLKQQLEA
+495 FEIQTLKKQLEA
-507 SSCNR
+507 SSFSR
-512 MRRSRTGSLS
+512 MRRSRTGSMS
-522 SESTWDMWNQRILE
+522 SESTWDMWNQRLLE

-544 YHSRSKNGGESWS
+544 YHSKNKNCGE
-557 SETGR
+557 EGR

-610 ESSSSSAPSP
+610 ETSSSSAPSP
-620 AEEGSQTGGEVTEGK
+620 AEDGSQAGGEGTEGK
-635 SLSDINLS
+635 SLSDVDLT

-656 GSESKDEFVELAKSE
+656 GSESSKEEFVEFAKTE
-671 DSVSAKKKQRRVE
+671 DSASAKKKQRRVE

-698 MCSWETDST
+698 MCSWETDSMM
-707 VSGSIPLSAFWPS
+707 SGSIPLSAFWPS
-720 APSASGTEDAVSA
+720 APSASGADDAASA

-744 QARSSAG
+744 QTRSSTG
-751 AMQPQTPNIPLP
+751 AMQPQMPSIPLP
-763 NLPVGPGDTISI
+763 NLSVGPGDTISM

-799 LSRPSSAMASSVMS
+799 LSRPSSAMASLS
-813 GDVNRRVDDD
+813 GDLGRRVDDD
-823 KISLLSAQSGSSLAT
+823 KVSLLSAQSGSSLSA
-838 SQLRQPDLHRA
+838 SQLHQQDLRRA

-862 ARTEGTSSN
+862 ARTEGTASN
-871 MKVTQT
+871 MKTTQT

-916 VVTDNKRSTLFKKKV
+916 VIRDNKRSTLFKKKM
-931 TKGEESEKEDDTE
+931 TKGEENEREDDIENT
-944 SASGSHRYSLQADLD
+944 ANSHGRPLRADFD
-959 RTDRAFAL
+959 RTDTVFDL
-967 SSQCANAGE
+967 SGQPANSGAPKPE
-976 LKSEAETDITKWL
+976 IETDITKWL
-989 SGVKE
+989 NGLKAE
-994 REPSYHDQSEKVREK
+994 REPPSYYDQTEKAREK
-1009 YNRSSKVREMDSET
+1009 YSRSSKVRQMDSET

-1030 SQREELNSCSSYES
+1030 SQREELDSCSSYES

-1058 SAVEDKKMY
+1058 SAKEDKKMY
-1067 KYTRSR
+1067 KFTRSR
-1073 VSETTSAREESP
+1073 VSETSSRENSP
-1085 ELYVFRRTPE
+1085 EPHVFSRSPE
-1095 RSFDSESPEP
+1095 ARFDSESPEP
-1105 STQSRVRSHH
+1105 PTQSRVRSHH
-1115 VEECEEE
+1115 VEACEEE
-1122 ARSDTSEFG
+1122 ARSDMSEFG

-1149 EAKVEQNEERFA
+1149 EAKVEQSEERFA
-1161 SRAFSQYRRSIRKE
+1161 SRQFSQYRRSTRKE

-1198 KLRRRKEE
+1198 KLQRRREE